1 MFNLE
6 NANFFDSDY
15 FSYESNPCFAELIR
29 QIFLRVDI
37 PVRRSRL
44 SGVG

>member
-15 FSYESNPCFAELIR
+15 FHMKVIRVFAELIR